1 MKKMRIII
9 AILFT
14 SVFGLSALGCVTGK
28 DMPAQQQT
36 TTQQSAQPT
45 TQQQATQQ
53 QATQQQP
60 ATELQPVAEKPV
72 AEQPTAVA
80 EQPTAAPAQ
89 QPAVPAQQPAA
100 PVQPAP
106 TGEITEQQAMNIAV
120 ADAGLSD
127 SSMQYR
133 LVKRKWDDGRAI
145 YDVEFMSGNVEY
157 EYEILAADGTILSC
171 DYDAKKAVSGTAS
184 GNVISMDDAR
194 SIAAAKIPGIDASSI
209 YIKYDYDDGKWIY
222 EGKAYFNQTKYEF
235 EIDAYNGQIIT
246 WEQEVIN
253 KK

>member
-1 MKKMRIII
+1 MKKMRITI

-14 SVFGLSALGCVTGK
+14 SVFALSALGCATGT
-28 DMPAQQQT
+28 DAPAQQPA

-45 TQQQATQQ
+45 ATQP
-53 QATQQQP
+53 AQQP
-60 ATELQPVAEKPV
+60 ATEPQPVAEKPV
-72 AEQPTAVA
+72 AEQP
-80 EQPTAAPAQ
+80 AADP
-89 QPAVPAQQPAA
+89 QPAATQPAA
-100 PVQPAP
+100 PAQPAP

-157 EYEILAADGTILSC
+157 EYEILASDGTILSC
-171 DYDAKKAVSGTAS
+171 EYDAKKAVSGTAS
-184 GNVISMDDAR
+184 GNVISMEDAR

-235 EIDAYNGQIIT
+235 EIDAYNGQIIK

-253 KK
+253 KR

>member
-1 MKKMRIII
+1 MKKMRITI

-14 SVFGLSALGCVTGK
+14 SVFALSALGCATGT
-28 DMPAQQQT
+28 DAPVQQQA

-45 TQQQATQQ
+45 ATQP
-53 QATQQQP
+53 AQQP
-60 ATELQPVAEKPV
+60 ATEPQPVAEKPV
-72 AEQPTAVA
+72 AE
-80 EQPTAAPAQ
+80 
-89 QPAVPAQQPAA
+89 
-100 PVQPAP
+100 QPAP

-157 EYEILAADGTILSC
+157 EYEILASDGTILSC
-171 DYDAKKAVSGTAS
+171 EYDAKKAVSGTAS
-184 GNVISMDDAR
+184 GNVISMEDAR

-235 EIDAYNGQIIT
+235 EIDAYNGQIIK

-253 KK
+253 KR

>member
-1 MKKMRIII
+1 MKKMRITI

-14 SVFGLSALGCVTGK
+14 SVFGLSALGCATGT
-28 DMPAQQQT
+28 DAPQQP

-45 TQQQATQQ
+45 ATQP
-53 QATQQQP
+53 AQQP
-60 ATELQPVAEKPV
+60 ATEPQPVAEKPV
-72 AEQPTAVA
+72 AEQP
-80 EQPTAAPAQ
+80 AADP
-89 QPAVPAQQPAA
+89 QPAA
-100 PVQPAP
+100 PAQPAP

-171 DYDAKKAVSGTAS
+171 EYDAKKAVSGTAS
-184 GNVISMDDAR
+184 GNVISMEDAR

-253 KK
+253 KR